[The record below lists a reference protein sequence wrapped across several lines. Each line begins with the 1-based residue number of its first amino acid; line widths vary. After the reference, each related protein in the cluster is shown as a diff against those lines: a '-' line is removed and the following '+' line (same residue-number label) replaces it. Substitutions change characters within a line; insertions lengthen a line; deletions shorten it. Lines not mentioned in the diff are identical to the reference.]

1 MRGRLSIR
9 VRLTLVYAA
18 IVFVAGG
25 LLLGAAY
32 VIVERNL
39 AVYSQRVSAERAPR
53 PLPLATSPRRRR
65 ALADLEAF
73 LRRQRTRQAVVEHR
87 ARIDARDT
95 VALEF
100 LVALLVLT
108 VPAAGLGYWIAGR
121 VLRPVA
127 RITAM
132 AQRAAAGDLSGRIGM
147 PGPRDEL
154 HELAGTFDAMLD
166 RLESSFARQQ
176 AFVAN
181 ASHELRTPL
190 SIIRAE
196 LDATLTD
203 PAASEDELRAMVR
216 VISDATARSAPAGAA
231 GRSAPR
237 CERSEI
243 QAEPIDLAALADV
256 TIDDLGVAIR
266 RKGLAVKRALGDA
279 HCYGDRILIASL
291 VRNLIETAVR
301 HNNVGGVLAARTGE
315 TAGAAVIEIEN
326 DGVVVPAERVP
337 ELFEPFR
344 RLRRVAE
351 ADHGSGIGLAI
362 VHAVAVSHAGRVVA
376 VPRPAGGLAV
386 RVELP
391 SATPAAVGRDGA
403 VLPFGGDARSM
414 VWG

>member
-216 VISDATARSAPAGAA
+216 VISDATARSEVLIDRLLLLA
-231 GRSAPR
+231 RS
-237 CERSEI
+237 ERSEI

-291 VRNLIETAVR
+291 VRNLIENAVR